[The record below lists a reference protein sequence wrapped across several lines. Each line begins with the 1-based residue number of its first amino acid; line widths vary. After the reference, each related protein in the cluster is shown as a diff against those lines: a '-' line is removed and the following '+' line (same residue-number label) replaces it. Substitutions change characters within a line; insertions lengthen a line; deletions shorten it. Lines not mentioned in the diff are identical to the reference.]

1 MALKFTVDTSGMD
14 DVKRAL
20 ASVCTKAEHNVAE
33 MVEKDTVPFVPAL
46 TGSLMLRTRTHP
58 ERNGELI
65 GSTIIYPAPYAR
77 FLYYGKV
84 MVDPTTGSTYAPK
97 NGTKVVTDRNL
108 VFSKAMHP
116 QAQSHWFEA
125 SKAQNLGKWVR
136 AAKKAVEKFGKD

>member
-46 TGSLMLRTRTHP
+46 TELLMLRTRTHP
-58 ERNGELI
+58 ERNGEMI
-65 GSTIIYPAPYAR
+65 GSTIIYPGPYAR